1 MKYDTIIVGAGSAGA
16 ILATRLSESG
26 DRPVLLLE
34 AGPDYPDFEWLPDD
48 LKYGYDTSPGLPT
61 LRTPG
66 GHPVALANST
76 HSWRYQARATSVAP
90 IMSVPRGKAT
100 GGSSAINMSAFFRGI
115 PEDFDAWASLGND
128 EWSFGKVLP
137 YFRRIETDV
146 DRHGDDHGSEGPI
159 FVHHAKKE
167 DWRSAQWAFF
177 NACLSNGFAET
188 DDHNSPSAQ
197 GVGPSISNNHNRV
210 RFSTSLGY
218 LSQGRHRLNLTI
230 RPNCHVHRVLF
241 EGNRATG
248 VVVESGGETF
258 VVEGNNIILSAGAV
272 GSPQLLMLSGVGPAD
287 HLASLGIPVV
297 LDVPGVGQNLR
308 DHPKLYVTW
317 RVKEGCPVEEVPT
330 RGGVNLRFTAPG
342 SHLRNDLSI
351 IIGAFVTRRVQAS
364 ELPFPADTSDYLSDR
379 RVEMMTGLLLP
390 VSSGELRLTSN
401 DATVQPFLDYNYLAD
416 PFDRER
422 LRAAVRM
429 CLQLGESDELKGIIG
444 ERVEPADAD
453 LQSDEALDQWM
464 LREAHTYSHI
474 SGTCK
479 MGPSSD
485 PMSVVD
491 QYGMVYGLEGLRV
504 ADASIMP
511 DLVRAA
517 INPTVLMMGERLADF
532 VLQGR

>member
-1 MKYDTIIVGAGSAGA
+1 MPPGCPGS
-16 ILATRLSESG
+16 
-26 DRPVLLLE
+26 RPVLLLE
-34 AGPDYPDFEWLPDD
+34 AGPGNTFPTTSSTAT
-48 LKYGYDTSPGLPT
+48 TSPGPFA
-61 LRTPG
+61 RRPFG
-66 GHPVALANST
+66 QQPPQLAF
-76 HSWRYQARATSVAP
+76 SVAP
-90 IMSVPRGKAT
+90 IMSVPRGKVT

-128 EWSFGKVLP
+128 EWNFERVLP

-146 DRHGDDHGSEGPI
+146 DRHGDDHGRKALFSFTTPRKRTGVP
-159 FVHHAKKE
+159 
-167 DWRSAQWAFF
+167 QWAFF

-188 DDHNSPSAQ
+188 DDHNSPSSH
-197 GVGPSISNNHNRV
+197 GVGPSITNNHNRV

-230 RPNCHVHRVLF
+230 RANCHVHRVLF

-248 VVVESGGETF
+248 VEVESGGETF

-272 GSPQLLMLSGVGPAD
+272 GSPQLLMLSGVGPAR
-287 HLASLGIPVV
+287 HLAELGIPVV
-297 LDVPGVGQNLR
+297 RDLPGVGQNLK

-317 RVKEGCPVEEVPT
+317 RVKEDHPVEAVPA
-330 RGGVNLRFTAPG
+330 RGGANLRFTAPG

-351 IIGAFVTRRVQAS
+351 NMGAFVTRRVKAS
-364 ELPFPADTSDYLSDR
+364 ELPFPADISDDLSDR

-390 VSSGELRLTSN
+390 VSSGELRLTST
-401 DATVQPFLDYNYLAD
+401 DPTVQPFLDYNYLDD

-422 LRAAVRM
+422 LRAGVRM
-429 CLQLGESDELKGIIG
+429 CLQLAESNELKDIIG
-444 ERVEPADAD
+444 ERIEPTDAD
-453 LQSDEALDQWM
+453 LESDDALDRWM

-485 PMSVVD
+485 PMAVVD
-491 QYGMVYGLEGLRV
+491 QYGKVYGLEGLRV

-532 VLQGR
+532 VLEGR

>member
-1 MKYDTIIVGAGSAGA
+1 M
-16 ILATRLSESG
+16 
-26 DRPVLLLE
+26 
-34 AGPDYPDFEWLPDD
+34 
-48 LKYGYDTSPGLPT
+48 
-61 LRTPG
+61 
-66 GHPVALANST
+66 
-76 HSWRYQARATSVAP
+76 
-90 IMSVPRGKAT
+90 
-100 GGSSAINMSAFFRGI
+100 
-115 PEDFDAWASLGND
+115 
-128 EWSFGKVLP
+128 
-137 YFRRIETDV
+137 
-146 DRHGDDHGSEGPI
+146 
-159 FVHHAKKE
+159 
-167 DWRSAQWAFF
+167 
-177 NACLSNGFAET
+177 
-188 DDHNSPSAQ
+188 
-197 GVGPSISNNHNRV
+197 
-210 RFSTSLGY
+210 
-218 LSQGRHRLNLTI
+218 
-230 RPNCHVHRVLF
+230 
-241 EGNRATG
+241 
-248 VVVESGGETF
+248 ESGGETF
-258 VVEGNNIILSAGAV
+258 VVEGNNIILSAGAA

-287 HLASLGIPVV
+287 HLTSLGIPVV

-351 IIGAFVTRRVQAS
+351 NMGAFVTRRVRAS
-364 ELPFPADTSDYLSDR
+364 ELPFAADISDDPSDR

-390 VSSGELRLTSN
+390 VSSGELRLTSK

-485 PMSVVD
+485 PMAVVD

-532 VLQGR
+532 VLQGD